1 MNEIRRMFIVWIVFH
16 LTLAPVIRDTQTPD
30 PALTCEWCETRHVG
44 IKLLGVENKIRVLGF
59 PAPNKSVTWL

>member
-30 PALTCEWCETRHVG
+30 PGSHLRVESDPARGNNATG
-44 IKLLGVENKIRVLGF
+44 SGKIKLGF
-59 PAPNKSVTWL
+59 

>member
-30 PALTCEWCETRHVG
+30 PALTCEWLLEG